1 MALANNPTSK
11 ILSLSDLTEQV
22 NRWRHQQQSI
32 VFTNGCFDILHAGHI
47 DTLLNAAAEG
57 DKLVVGV
64 NTDKS
69 VARLKGP
76 QRPIN
81 NEDDRAYLLAALS
94 MVDAVV
100 LFGEDTP
107 LQLIQMILPD
117 VLVKGG
123 DYLPEQIVGYQEVTA
138 SKGRVVIIPFREG
151 YSTTS
156 LEKKLKQS

>member
-1 MALANNPTSK
+1 M
-11 ILSLSDLTEQV
+11 
-22 NRWRHQQQSI
+22 
-32 VFTNGCFDILHAGHI
+32 
-47 DTLLNAAAEG
+47 
-57 DKLVVGV
+57 VVGV

-81 NEDDRAYLLAALS
+81 NENDRAYLLAALS

-100 LFGEDTP
+100 LFDEDTP
-107 LQLIQMILPD
+107 LQLIQLIQPD

-123 DYLPEQIVGYQEVTA
+123 DYLPEQIVGYQDVIA
-138 SKGRVVIIPFREG
+138 NNGRVVVIPFREG
-151 YSTTS
+151 YSTTL